1 MPTVHIESEK
11 IDIAK
16 KIIMPG
22 DPKRAEYISNKF
34 LTDAKKVNS
43 VRGEDAYTGY
53 YKGEMITVFSSGMG
67 IPSMGIYSHELFKEY
82 DADYIIRIGTA
93 GTYVNDIH
101 VNDVYLA
108 DSAYSESSFA
118 KLSINQD
125 INIVNSSK
133 EVNEEII
140 KQAKQLGINI
150 KSGRVHTTE
159 AFYGYNKINEKAVK
173 EYSANIVEM
182 ETFALLLNA
191 QKLGK
196 NASSILTVSDSLVTG
211 EELNREER
219 TKSVDTMIILALE
232 TLINL

>member
-11 IDIAK
+11 IDISN

-22 DPKRAEYISNKF
+22 DPKRAEYIAGKF
-34 LTDAKKVNS
+34 LTSARKVNS

-53 YKGEMITVFSSGMG
+53 YKGKMITVFSSGMG

-93 GTYVNDIH
+93 GTYIDDIN

-108 DSAYSESSFA
+108 NSAYSESSFA
-118 KLSINQD
+118 KMSINQD
-125 INIVNSSK
+125 INTVNSSRK
-133 EVNEEII
+133 LNEEIL
-140 KQAKQLGINI
+140 KQAKLLEINI

-173 EYSANIVEM
+173 EYNANIVEM

-191 QKLGK
+191 LKLDK

-219 TKSVDTMIILALE
+219 TKSVDTMIVLALE